1 MLRLQLQ
8 SPYEGVA
15 DMKVGVIGAGA
26 VGATTAYALVMRGV
40 CREIVLV
47 DLNLERAK
55 AEADDILHAVPF
67 SHPVRISAGG
77 YTNLQGSRVV
87 IITAGAAQK
96 PGETRLELLSRNA
109 AIFKSI
115 IPQVIEHARDS
126 ILLVATNPVDV
137 LTHLTADIADR
148 FGIHR
153 SRIIGSG
160 TTLDTARFRALLGG
174 HLGID
179 PQHVHGYVLGEHG
192 DSEFIPWSLIT
203 VGGVPLDEFCRQW
216 DICTDDKVKTDIEQ
230 QVRDAAY
237 AIIEGK
243 GSTYYGI
250 GSALSRIVEVILRD
264 QRALL
269 TVCTPVKDVAGIHNV
284 TVSLPHLVGG
294 QGILDTILLPLA
306 LNKSE
311 EAKLHASAEVVK
323 QAYQSMQK

>member
-1 MLRLQLQ
+1 
-8 SPYEGVA
+8 
-15 DMKVGVIGAGA
+15 MKVSVIGAGV
-26 VGATTAYALVMRGV
+26 VGATTAYALVLRGV

-47 DLNLERAK
+47 DLNKARAQ

-67 SHPVRISAGG
+67 SHPVRILAGD
-77 YTNLQGSRVV
+77 YTDIRGSRVV

-109 AIFKSI
+109 SIFRSI
-115 IPQVIEHARDS
+115 VPQVIEYARDS
-126 ILLVATNPVDV
+126 IILVATNPVDV
-137 LTHLTADIADR
+137 LTHLTADIADKY
-148 FGIHR
+148 GIHR
-153 SRIIGSG
+153 SRVIGSG
-160 TTLDTARFRALLGG
+160 TTLDTARFRALLGE

-216 DICTDDKVKTDIEQ
+216 DICTDDAVKTKIEE

-237 AIIEGK
+237 AIINGK

-269 TVCTPVKDVAGIHNV
+269 TVCTPIRELSGISNI

-294 QGILDTILLPLA
+294 QGILDTILLPLN
-306 LNKSE
+306 LDESE
-311 EAKLHASAEVVK
+311 EAKLRASAEVVK
-323 QAYQSMQK
+323 QAYESL

>member
-1 MLRLQLQ
+1 
-8 SPYEGVA
+8 
-15 DMKVGVIGAGA
+15 MKVGIIGAGA

-47 DLNLERAK
+47 DLNQKRAQ

-67 SHPVRISAGG
+67 AHPVRVSAGS
-77 YTNLQGSRVV
+77 YADLRGSRVV

-96 PGETRLELLSRNA
+96 PGETRLELLERNA
-109 AIFKSI
+109 NIFRSI
-115 IPQVIEHARDS
+115 VPQVIENAREA
-126 ILLVATNPVDV
+126 IILVATNPVDV
-137 LTHLTADIADR
+137 LTHLTADIADK

-153 SRIIGSG
+153 SRVIGSG
-160 TTLDTARFRALLGG
+160 TTLDTARFRSLLGN

-192 DSEFIPWSLIT
+192 DSELIPWSLIT

-216 DICTDDKVKTDIEQ
+216 DICTDETVKTEIEHR
-230 QVRDAAY
+230 VRDAAY

-250 GSALSRIVEVILRD
+250 GSAMTRIVEVILRD

-269 TVCTPVKDVAGIHNV
+269 TVCTPVRDIAGVPNV

-294 QGILDTILLPLA
+294 QGILDTILLPLS
-306 LNKSE
+306 LEVHE
-311 EAKLHASAEVVK
+311 EAALHSSAQVVK
-323 QAYQSMQK
+323 EAYERIIKA

>member
-1 MLRLQLQ
+1 
-8 SPYEGVA
+8 
-15 DMKVGVIGAGA
+15 MKVGIVGAGA

-47 DLNLERAK
+47 DLDKKRAK

-67 SHPVRISAGG
+67 AHPMRVSAGE
-77 YTNLQGSRVV
+77 YADLRESKMV
-87 IITAGAAQK
+87 IFTAGAAQK
-96 PGETRLELLSRNA
+96 SGETRLELLERNA
-109 AIFKSI
+109 AIFRSI
-115 IPQVIEHARDS
+115 VPQVIEYARDA

-137 LTHLTADIADR
+137 LTHLTADIADEY
-148 FGIHR
+148 GIHR
-153 SRIIGSG
+153 SRVIGSG

-216 DICTDDKVKTDIEQ
+216 NICTDDEVKADIEHR
-230 QVRDAAY
+230 VRDAAY
-237 AIIEGK
+237 SIIEGK

-250 GSALSRIVEVILRD
+250 GSAMTRIVEVILRD

-269 TVCTPVKDVAGIHNV
+269 TVCTPVKDIAGIPNV

-306 LNKSE
+306 LSKFE
-311 EAKLHASAEVVK
+311 EEKLRASAEVVK
-323 QAYQSMQK
+323 QAYESVTQR

>member
-1 MLRLQLQ
+1 
-8 SPYEGVA
+8 
-15 DMKVGVIGAGA
+15 MKVSVIGAGD

-47 DLNLERAK
+47 DLNKERAR

-67 SHPVRISAGG
+67 THPVRISAGD
-77 YTNLQGSRVV
+77 YADIRGSRVV

-96 PGETRLELLSRNA
+96 PGETRLELLARNA
-109 AIFKSI
+109 SIFRSI
-115 IPQVIEHARDS
+115 VPQVIEYARDS
-126 ILLVATNPVDV
+126 IILVATNPVDV
-137 LTHLTADIADR
+137 LTHLTADIADKY
-148 FGIHR
+148 GIHR
-153 SRIIGSG
+153 SRVIGSG
-160 TTLDTARFRALLGG
+160 TTLDTARFRALLGE

-216 DICTDDKVKTDIEQ
+216 DICTDDAVKAMIEQ

-237 AIIEGK
+237 AIINGK

-269 TVCTPVKDVAGIHNV
+269 TVCTPIRELSGISNV

-294 QGILDTILLPLA
+294 QGILDTILLPLN
-306 LNKSE
+306 LDETE
-311 EAKLHASAEVVK
+311 ETKLRASAEVVK
-323 QAYQSMQK
+323 QAYESMYAA

>member
-1 MLRLQLQ
+1 
-8 SPYEGVA
+8 
-15 DMKVGVIGAGA
+15 MKVGVIGAGA
-26 VGATTAYALVMRGV
+26 VGATTAYALVLRGV

-47 DLNLERAK
+47 DLNNERAQ
-55 AEADDILHAVPF
+55 AEAADILHAVPF
-67 SHPVRISAGG
+67 AHPVRVSAGD
-77 YTNLQGSRVV
+77 YENLRDSRMV

-96 PGETRLELLSRNA
+96 PGETRLELLGRNA
-109 AIFKSI
+109 AIFRNI
-115 IPQVIEHARDS
+115 VPQVIEHARNA
-126 ILLVATNPVDV
+126 IILVATNPVDV
-137 LTHLTADIADR
+137 LTHLTADIADQY
-148 FGIHR
+148 GIHR

-216 DICTDDKVKTDIEQ
+216 DICTDDEVKADIEHR
-230 QVRDAAY
+230 VRDAAY

-250 GSALSRIVEVILRD
+250 GSAMSRIVEVVLRD

-269 TVCTPVKDVAGIHNV
+269 TVCTPVRDIAGVLNV

-306 LNKSE
+306 LSE
-311 EAKLHASAEVVK
+311 AEEDKLRSSAEVVK
-323 QAYQSMQK
+323 EAYESIAGK

>member
-1 MLRLQLQ
+1 
-8 SPYEGVA
+8 
-15 DMKVGVIGAGA
+15 MKVSVIGAGD

-47 DLNLERAK
+47 DLNKERAR

-67 SHPVRISAGG
+67 THPVRISAGD
-77 YTNLQGSRVV
+77 YTDIRGSRVV

-96 PGETRLELLSRNA
+96 PGETRLELLARNA
-109 AIFKSI
+109 SIFRSI
-115 IPQVIEHARDS
+115 VPQVIEYARDS
-126 ILLVATNPVDV
+126 IILVATNPVDV
-137 LTHLTADIADR
+137 LTHLTADIADKY
-148 FGIHR
+148 GIHR
-153 SRIIGSG
+153 SRVIGSG
-160 TTLDTARFRALLGG
+160 TTLDTARFRALLGE

-216 DICTDDKVKTDIEQ
+216 DICTDDAVKAKIEQ
-230 QVRDAAY
+230 KVRDAAY
-237 AIIEGK
+237 AIINGK

-269 TVCTPVKDVAGIHNV
+269 TVCTPIRELSGISNV

-294 QGILDTILLPLA
+294 QGILDTILLPLN
-306 LNKSE
+306 LDESE
-311 EAKLHASAEVVK
+311 EAKLRASAEVVK
-323 QAYQSMQK
+323 KAYESMDPD

>member
-1 MLRLQLQ
+1 VLIILLG
-8 SPYEGVA
+8 ENT
-15 DMKVGVIGAGA
+15 MKVGIIGAGA

-40 CREIVLV
+40 AREIVLV
-47 DLNLERAK
+47 DLNQERAQ
-55 AEADDILHAVPF
+55 AEAADILHAVPF
-67 SHPVRISAGG
+67 AHPARVSAGG
-77 YTNLQGSRVV
+77 YGDLRGCKVV

-96 PGETRLELLSRNA
+96 PGETRLQLLERNA
-109 AIFKSI
+109 AIFRTI
-115 IPQVIEHARDS
+115 VPQVIENAREA

-137 LTHLTADIADR
+137 LTHLTADIADKY
-148 FGIHR
+148 GIHR

-160 TTLDTARFRALLGG
+160 TTLDTARFRALLGA

-192 DSEFIPWSLIT
+192 DSELIPWSLIT

-216 DICTDDKVKTDIEQ
+216 DICTDEAVKTDIEHR
-230 QVRDAAY
+230 VRDAAY

-250 GSALSRIVEVILRD
+250 GSAMTRIVEVILRD

-269 TVCTPVKDVAGIHNV
+269 TVCTPVRDIAGVPNV

-294 QGILDTILLPLA
+294 QGILDTILLPLS
-306 LNKSE
+306 LNEAE
-311 EAKLHASAEVVK
+311 EAALRASAKVVK
-323 QAYQSMQK
+323 EAYESVMKV

>member
-1 MLRLQLQ
+1 
-8 SPYEGVA
+8 
-15 DMKVGVIGAGA
+15 MKVSVIGAGD

-47 DLNLERAK
+47 DLNKARAQ

-67 SHPVRISAGG
+67 THPVRILSGDYADIR
-77 YTNLQGSRVV
+77 GSRVV

-109 AIFKSI
+109 SIFRSI
-115 IPQVIEHARDS
+115 VPQVIEYARDS
-126 ILLVATNPVDV
+126 IILVATNPVDV
-137 LTHLTADIADR
+137 LTHLTADIADKY
-148 FGIHR
+148 GIHR
-153 SRIIGSG
+153 SRVIGSG
-160 TTLDTARFRALLGG
+160 TTLDTARFRALLGE

-216 DICTDDKVKTDIEQ
+216 DICTDDAVKADIEQ

-237 AIIEGK
+237 AIINGK

-269 TVCTPVKDVAGIHNV
+269 TVCTPIRELSGISNV

-294 QGILDTILLPLA
+294 QGILDTILLPLN
-306 LNKSE
+306 LDETE
-311 EAKLHASAEVVK
+311 EAKLRASAEVVK
-323 QAYQSMQK
+323 QAYESLKMV

>member
-1 MLRLQLQ
+1 
-8 SPYEGVA
+8 
-15 DMKVGVIGAGA
+15 MKVGVIGAGA

-47 DLNLERAK
+47 DLNKKRSQ
-55 AEADDILHAVPF
+55 AEAADILHAVPF
-67 SHPVRISAGG
+67 SHPVRVSAGD
-77 YTNLQGSRVV
+77 YADLRDSRIV

-96 PGETRLELLSRNA
+96 PGETRLELLGRNA
-109 AIFKSI
+109 AIFRNIVS
-115 IPQVIEHARDS
+115 QVIEHARNA
-126 ILLVATNPVDV
+126 IILVATNPVDV
-137 LTHLTADIADR
+137 LTHLTADIADQY
-148 FGIHR
+148 GIHR
-153 SRIIGSG
+153 SRVIGSG

-216 DICTDDKVKTDIEQ
+216 DICTDDEVKADIEHR
-230 QVRDAAY
+230 VRDAAY

-250 GSALSRIVEVILRD
+250 GSAMARIVEVVLRD

-269 TVCTPVKDVAGIHNV
+269 TVCTPVRDIAGVPNV

-306 LNKSE
+306 LSESE
-311 EAKLHASAEVVK
+311 EEKLRSSAKVVK
-323 QAYQSMQK
+323 EAYESIAGK

>member
-1 MLRLQLQ
+1 
-8 SPYEGVA
+8 
-15 DMKVGVIGAGA
+15 MKVSVIGAGD

-47 DLNLERAK
+47 DLNKARAQ

-67 SHPVRISAGG
+67 THPVRISSGD
-77 YTNLQGSRVV
+77 YPDIRGSRVV

-96 PGETRLELLSRNA
+96 PGETRLELLARNA
-109 AIFKSI
+109 SIFRSI
-115 IPQVIEHARDS
+115 VPQVIEYARDS
-126 ILLVATNPVDV
+126 IILVATNPVDV
-137 LTHLTADIADR
+137 LTHLTADIADKY
-148 FGIHR
+148 GIHR
-153 SRIIGSG
+153 SRVIGSG
-160 TTLDTARFRALLGG
+160 TTLDTARFRALLGE

-216 DICTDDKVKTDIEQ
+216 DICTDDAVKAEIEQ

-237 AIIEGK
+237 AIINGK

-269 TVCTPVKDVAGIHNV
+269 TVCTPIRELSGISNV

-294 QGILDTILLPLA
+294 QGILDTILLPLN
-306 LNKSE
+306 LDESE
-311 EAKLHASAEVVK
+311 EAKLRASAEVVK
-323 QAYQSMQK
+323 QAYESMNPA